1 MGWLDEFIAA
11 EGYRGPAQ
19 AAREGV
25 WPLPTKRLINKL
37 GKAKKRVVY
46 RFPDAENWTLK
57 LLAWLLFAYDDRQ
70 PDGCYSFRRNFGVLR
85 ALRELTA
92 LPGINEM
99 WCYKADITNYFNSV
113 PVPLLQPVLA
123 RVIDDDAALFDFL
136 MRLLSEN
143 RALTAHDGG
152 SPADAVAADAGLGGT
167 GHDADAG
174 SIESR
179 RAHQDA
185 APGGASDDAEADMDW
200 LGGDDVDAGS
210 ATVGPIGSDSAVTW
224 DVIEEPR
231 GVMAGTPISPFLA
244 NIYLSALDEW
254 FVSRGVPYA
263 RYSDDIVIFANSQA
277 ELGRLRDEFLRLIG
291 EHGLVVNPD
300 KETISAPGTAW
311 EFLGVS
317 YCNGVIDLS
326 STTKTKLKGK
336 IRRKARALRRWMLRK
351 GADPQ
356 VAMRALIRVFN
367 RKFYSLR
374 DPNDLTWA
382 RWFFPLLTTSDGLH
396 EIDEY
401 LQSYVRYVPTGR
413 FTKTNYS
420 VSYDDLKR
428 LGYLPLV
435 HEFYA
440 A

>member
-1 MGWLDEFIAA
+1 MSILDALDDANTWAQFRQYKLDKGHLSARELGWLDTFIEA

-92 LPGINEM
+92 LPGINNM

-113 PVPLLQPVLA
+113 PVPLLHPVLA
-123 RVIDDDAALFDFL
+123 RVIDDDQPLFDFL
-136 MRLLSEN
+136 MRLLSED
-143 RALTAHDGG
+143 RALCA
-152 SPADAVAADAGLGGT
+152 
-167 GHDADAG
+167 
-174 SIESR
+174 
-179 RAHQDA
+179 
-185 APGGASDDAEADMDW
+185 
-200 LGGDDVDAGS
+200 GDDD
-210 ATVGPIGSDSAVTW
+210 SDV
-224 DVIEEPR
+224 VEEPR

-277 ELGRLRDEFLRLIG
+277 ELDVLRADFLRLIG
-291 EHGLVVNPD
+291 EHGLHVNPD
-300 KETISAPGTAW
+300 KESVSAPGIAW

-317 YCNGVIDLS
+317 YCNGTIDLS

-351 GADPQ
+351 SADPE

-367 RKFYSLR
+367 RKFYSLH

-401 LQSYVRYVPTGR
+401 LQAYVRYIPTGR
-413 FTKTNYS
+413 FTKANYR

-428 LGYLPLV
+428 LGYRPLV

-440 A
+440 TSSVAGRE